1 LKNSEIDSIFF
12 SDGYNLAKK
21 YLEEKITIEN
31 LLALS
36 GNVYESIDGLMDS
49 FISRCRKEGK
59 NVDCSKGCSICC
71 CQAVLVLP
79 YEILTLFNHL
89 SKNLS
94 DNDIQALSERAHHRD
109 EVTKNMKVMEF
120 LNYKSPCPLLINDSC
135 IAYSARPMACR
146 TYISSSKEGCVKEY
160 HNPAD
165 HDIFPDLY
173 EFTIRAGR
181 MINEGIC
188 VYLTEKKILTTEWQI
203 ESMLITAFEMKD
215 SFERWIAG
223 ENVFQKRNYSD
234 EEIYWLNNFG
244 KIKRN
249 MRNS

>member
-1 LKNSEIDSIFF
+1 LTNKEIDTIFF

-21 YLEEKITIEN
+21 YLQERITIEN

-36 GNVYESIDGLMDS
+36 GNIYESIDGLMDS
-49 FISRCRKEGK
+49 FVSRCRKEGK
-59 NVDCSKGCSICC
+59 NVDCRKGCSICC
-71 CQAVLVLP
+71 CQAVLALP
-79 YEILTLFNHL
+79 YEILF
-89 SKNLS
+89 LS
-94 DNDIQALSERAHHRD
+94 DHISKSLSGKETQAVMERAYLKD
-109 EVTKNMKVMEF
+109 EVTKRMKAMEF
-120 LNYKSPCPLLINDSC
+120 LNYKSPCPLLINDIC

-146 TYISSSKEGCVKEY
+146 TYISTSRKGCLKEY

-188 VYLTEKKILTTEWQI
+188 AYLTEKNVLISEWQI

-215 SFERWIAG
+215 SFDRWISG
-223 ENVFQKRNYSD
+223 ENVFQNRNYSD
-234 EEIYWLNNFG
+234 EEVLWLNNFG
-244 KIKRN
+244 TIKRKPE
-249 MRNS
+249 NS